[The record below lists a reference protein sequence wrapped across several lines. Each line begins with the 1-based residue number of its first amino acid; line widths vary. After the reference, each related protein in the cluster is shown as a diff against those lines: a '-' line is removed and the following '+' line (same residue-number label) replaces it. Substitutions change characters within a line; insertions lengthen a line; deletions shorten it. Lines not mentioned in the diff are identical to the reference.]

1 MTKEEFEIKKEAINK
16 KKLLLSQ
23 ELKQIENEYI
33 QSNKKFN
40 VGDKIKNSRNELG
53 IISGFKI
60 IDVLDNRIE
69 PVCKKIRKDG
79 TASVYDLLFWDI
91 DKLELVND

>member
-1 MTKEEFEIKKEAINK
+1 MTKEEYQTKKEAINE

-23 ELKQIENEYI
+23 KLKQLENEYI

-40 VGDKIKNSRNELG
+40 VGDKIKTSRNELG
-53 IISGFKI
+53 IIYGFRI
-60 IDVLDNRIE
+60 ISHLDNKIE

-79 TASVYDLLFWDI
+79 TASIHDLFIGCLETI
-91 DKLELVND
+91 ELVND